1 MFSNVHGPISLLAA
15 YESSGCFTSWLI
27 LGISHLLKF
36 GHSVG
41 CVVSKHIGFFNLNFP
56 DNWQLMSFFI
66 RLLVIWISFLK
77 CLFKSFAY
85 FLLDFFSFSYQF
97 AKVLYIFWILLLYV
111 LQIFFFHLVGCLYF
125 LSSVFSWVEVLNFNL
140 QLTLK
145 QHKFEL
151 YGSTCTEFFSI
162 LTQVVLCLQSMV
174 DWILRKQ
181 NPRMWRGLPV
191 GL

>member
-1 MFSNVHGPISLLAA
+1 MNTYTHFCWICTRSEVIYTVCIYLSVVNTTKMFSNVHQPISLLAA

-36 GHSVG
+36 GQSVG
-41 CVVSKHIGFFNLNFP
+41 CVVSKHIGFNLNFP

-66 RLLVIWISFLK
+66 RLLVIWIFFFVK

-111 LQIFFFHLVGCLYF
+111 LQIF
-125 LSSVFSWVEVLNFNL
+125 S
-140 QLTLK
+140 
-145 QHKFEL
+145 
-151 YGSTCTEFFSI
+151 SI
-162 LTQVVLCLQSMV
+162 LWAAFLLSQ
-174 DWILRKQ
+174 
-181 NPRMWRGLPV
+181 
-191 GL
+191 